1 MIKLTN
7 DAMQLAIWWV
17 SN

>member
-1 MIKLTN
+1 MIKLIN
-7 DAMQLAIWWV
+7 YAMQLAIWWV